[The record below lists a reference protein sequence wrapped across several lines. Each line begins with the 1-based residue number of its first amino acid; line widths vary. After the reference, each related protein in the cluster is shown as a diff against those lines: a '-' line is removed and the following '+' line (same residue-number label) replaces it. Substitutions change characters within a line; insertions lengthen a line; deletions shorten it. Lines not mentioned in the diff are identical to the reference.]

1 MVCAY
6 HCGRGSLWFRLAI
19 REPRE
24 RVSWTSRWRD
34 CSRTFIW
41 SWLRVDIVGLRGCSG
56 GWYELEFDEV
66 KMLEA
71 FGGSTLSLNYR
82 NQALWPFLSSRF
94 LGLLEA
100 FNWL

>member
-1 MVCAY
+1 M
-6 HCGRGSLWFRLAI
+6 
-19 REPRE
+19 
-24 RVSWTSRWRD
+24 
-34 CSRTFIW
+34 
-41 SWLRVDIVGLRGCSG
+41 GLRGCSG

-94 LGLLEA
+94 LGLLKI
-100 FNWL
+100 FD